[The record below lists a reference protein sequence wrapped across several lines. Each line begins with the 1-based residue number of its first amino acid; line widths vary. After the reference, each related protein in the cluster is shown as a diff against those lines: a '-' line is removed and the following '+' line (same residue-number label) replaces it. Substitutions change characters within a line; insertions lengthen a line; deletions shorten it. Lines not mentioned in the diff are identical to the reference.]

1 MDLSLE
7 PGAFPGG
14 SVAAKFAATARERET
29 VRTQV
34 GIVGAGPA
42 GLVLSHLLHLR
53 GIDSV
58 VVETR
63 SRQHVEERVRAGL
76 LEQGTAD
83 LLVETGVGA
92 RLKREGLFHYGVQLR
107 FAGRT
112 HRIDFND
119 LAGGRAVVIYPQN
132 KVVADLFDARHA
144 AGGRVIVEAESVS
157 VHDFDGATSAAKP
170 KIRFLAGGEPEEV
183 ICDFI
188 AGCDGF
194 HGVCRPSIPPGA
206 LTFYDRVYPF
216 GWLGILA
223 EAPPS
228 SEELIYAYHER
239 GFALLSMRSPE
250 ISRLYIQCA
259 PDEDIHQWP
268 DDRIWQELHAR
279 LGTADGKWK
288 LTEGPVLQKGVTGM
302 RSFVAEPMQYGKL
315 FLAGDA
321 AHIVPPTGA
330 KGLNLAVA
338 DVRVLASALA
348 EFYASGRRDLL
359 EDYSKT
365 CLRRVWKVQRFSWW
379 MTAMLHLFDTDN
391 AFDRR
396 RQFAELD
403 YVTASRAA
411 SQTLAENY
419 VGLPME

>member
-1 MDLSLE
+1 
-7 PGAFPGG
+7 
-14 SVAAKFAATARERET
+14 

-53 GIDSV
+53 GIESV
-58 VVETR
+58 VVEAR
-63 SRQHVEERVRAGL
+63 SRQYVEERVRAGV

-92 RLKREGLFHYGVQLR
+92 RLKREGMVHPGLELR
-107 FAGRT
+107 FSGRR
-112 HRIDFND
+112 HHVDFQELVGD
-119 LAGGRAVVIYPQN
+119 RRVIVYPQN
-132 KVVADLFDARHA
+132 KVVADLFDARQA
-144 AGGRVIVEAESVS
+144 AGGRVIVEAEDVS
-157 VHDFDGATSAAKP
+157 VHDFGDAASAAKP
-170 KIRFLAGGEPEEV
+170 KIRFRAGGELQEIE
-183 ICDFI
+183 CDFI

-194 HGVCRPSIPPGA
+194 HGICRPSIPAGV
-206 LTFYDRVYPF
+206 LSIYDRVYPF

-228 SEELIYAYHER
+228 SDEIVYAHHER

-250 ISRLYIQCA
+250 ISRLYLQCA
-259 PDEDIHQWP
+259 PDEDIEKWP
-268 DDRIWQELHAR
+268 DERIWRELQAR
-279 LGTADGKWK
+279 LAIDDETWK
-288 LTEGPVLQKGVTGM
+288 LTEGPIVQKGVTGM
-302 RSFVAEPMQYGKL
+302 RSFVVEPMQHGKL

-338 DVRVLASALA
+338 DVRVLARGLE
-348 EFYASGRRDLL
+348 EFYASGKRGALD
-359 EDYSKT
+359 EYSRF

-379 MTAMLHLFDTDN
+379 MTSMLHLFEADN

-396 RQFAELD
+396 RQLAELD
-403 YVTASRAA
+403 YVTSSRAA
-411 SQTLAENY
+411 ALTLAENY